1 MKIHEG
7 KAFTNNYFM
16 KNLLQLFKPSCY
28 FIPSC
33 LIFLLFSCSSETKDD
48 LEKFKNDCPLSSG
61 FDFPVGW
68 PTSEGYYNA
77 QKFKENNHLGDD
89 WNGKGGGDSDLGDD
103 VHTCSDG
110 IVFHAGDLKG
120 GWGNVVR
127 VLHNTGTK
135 EKPVWIES
143 VYAHLDKILVKEN
156 QILHRGD
163 KIGTIGTAH
172 GKYKAH
178 LHLEIRDKVGMEIG
192 PGYSENT
199 EGYLDPTQFIL
210 GFRKRIP

>member
-1 MKIHEG
+1 MQSIPIQ
-7 KAFTNNYFM
+7 
-16 KNLLQLFKPSCY
+16 LLIRVLGIYLFVTSW
-28 FIPSC
+28 F
-33 LIFLLFSCSSETKDD
+33 LISCSSESKDD
-48 LEKFKNDCPLSSG
+48 LEKFKTNCPVSSG
-61 FDFPVGW
+61 FDFPIGW
-68 PTSEGYYNA
+68 PNTEGYYNA
-77 QKFKENNHLGDD
+77 QKFTENNHLGED

-110 IVFHAGDLKG
+110 IVFYAGDLKG

-127 VLHNTGTK
+127 ILHNTGTK

-156 QILHRGD
+156 QILKRGD

-178 LHLEIRDKVGMEIG
+178 LHLEIRDVVGMEIG
-192 PGYSENT
+192 GGYSENT
-199 EGYLDPTQFIL
+199 KGYLDPTQFIL